1 MPLAPQLIATAAD
14 EWKRWGY
21 SVRPLHGPGK
31 IVGKE
36 GVAPYV
42 GYVNDYWRVVGE
54 PTWNGNT
61 PQPWSAAFIS
71 FCFKT
76 AGAGN
81 GFPYRAAHAEYCR
94 AILQS
99 PATYPG
105 LALADPATTPLALG
119 DLIWAGRA
127 GSTCPTPPKTYAE
140 AIARL
145 KGANHDFC
153 SHCDIVVELRPGE
166 VDVIGGNVSNSVT
179 RSTYTTRNGCISDAR
194 HAWLAVI
201 KNTL

>member
-1 MPLAPQLIATAAD
+1 VPLAPQLIATAAD
-14 EWKRWGY
+14 EWKRWGF
-21 SVRPLHGPGK
+21 SVRPLHGLGK

-61 PQPWSAAFIS
+61 AEPWSAAFIS

-81 GFPYRAAHAEYCR
+81 GFPYRTAHAEYCR
-94 AILQS
+94 AILQA

-105 LALADPATTPLALG
+105 LALADPATTALAVG
-119 DLIWAGRA
+119 DLVWAARA
-127 GSTCPTPPKTYAE
+127 GHPTPPKDYAG

-145 KGANHDFC
+145 NSANHDFP

-166 VDVIGGNVSNSVT
+166 ADVIGGNVSNSVT
-179 RSTYTTRNGCISDAR
+179 KSTFVTAAGRITDGR

-201 KNTL
+201 KNTI